1 MYISKLKQKYFWHCI
16 SVDGGGDQDDDDE
29 DNDFLLCND
38 LQLKDNKSCFQSEL
52 LLEVLIIRNF
62 I

>member
-1 MYISKLKQKYFWHCI
+1 MYISKLKQKYFWYCI
-16 SVDGGGDQDDDDE
+16 SVDRGGDQDDDDE
-29 DNDFLLCND
+29 DDDFLLYNV

>member
-1 MYISKLKQKYFWHCI
+1 MYISKLKQKYFWLCI
-16 SVDGGGDQDDDDE
+16 SVDDGGDQDDDE
-29 DNDFLLCND
+29 DDFLLRNV

>member
-1 MYISKLKQKYFWHCI
+1 MYISKLKQKYFWPCI
-16 SVDGGGDQDDDDE
+16 SVDGGGDQDDDE
-29 DNDFLLCND
+29 DDFLLRNV

>member
-1 MYISKLKQKYFWHCI
+1 MYISKLKQKYFWLCI

-29 DNDFLLCND
+29 DDFLLCNV

-52 LLEVLIIRNF
+52 LLEVVIIRNF